1 MDSNSKKAEAGES
14 KPTLLFVYGTL
25 LRGMENAAF
34 LQSPEKATF
43 YSRGTIQGKLYD
55 LGYFPAYVK
64 TDVSQTGLSH
74 EITGEIYEIKHPE
87 VLFETLDLI
96 EGYNH
101 QHPER
106 SLFIRERT
114 IARTE
119 KGKKEVW
126 VYIYNQSLDGCRLIE
141 SGDYR
146 KRRKTMYQKQTKE
159 CLL

>member
-1 MDSNSKKAEAGES
+1 MNLPNTDEGKHA
-14 KPTLLFVYGTL
+14 LLFVYGTL

-34 LQSPEKATF
+34 LQSPEKAIF
-43 YSRGTIQGKLYD
+43 YSRGTIRGKLYD

-64 TDVSQTGLSH
+64 TRANEAVQRH
-74 EITGEIYEIKHPE
+74 EITGEIYEIKYPE

-106 SLFIRERT
+106 SLFIREKT
-114 IARTE
+114 ISRTE
-119 KGKKEVW
+119 KGEKEVW

-146 KRRKTMYQKQTKE
+146 TCRSHEGQ
-159 CLL
+159 